1 MRTWIP
7 LVVCLVG
14 CGGTKSNPDVP
25 ASTVRDSLN
34 RDVPIPFSAKRIV
47 SLAAS
52 NTEIL
57 FALGLGDTVIG
68 TTEFCDYPEAAK
80 AKPKVGG
87 FAPQTFNVEAIAAM
101 KPDLV
106 LAAGEFQRPTIEA
119 LERLGIAVAGFQGE
133 SIQEIGRNIGSIGR
147 LTGQTEAADKVI
159 RDMEAA
165 LAAVA
170 KRVEGRP
177 KPKVFYLVSDDPL
190 MTAASKSMI
199 SEAISLAGGENIFG
213 DLDGDYVRISDE
225 EVLRRNPGTVLVPQ
239 YGHSGRANSPK
250 VLESLE
256 AVKRHRVFP
265 VDADPI
271 SRPAPRIVAAVEQI
285 ARILHPK
292 E

>member
-1 MRTWIP
+1 MRAWIP
-7 LVVCLVG
+7 LIVCLAGCVG
-14 CGGTKSNPDVP
+14 QKSKPDVP
-25 ASTVRDSLN
+25 APSVRDSLQRN
-34 RDVPIPFSAKRIV
+34 VPIPAAATRIV

-133 SIQEIGRNIGSIGR
+133 SIDEIGRNIEAIGR
-147 LTGQTEAADKVI
+147 LTGRVEAADAVVKG
-159 RDMEAA
+159 MKAA

-170 KRVEGRP
+170 KRVDGKT

-199 SEAISLAGGENIFG
+199 SEAITLAGGENVFG

-225 EVLRRNPGTVLVPQ
+225 EVLRRNPATVLVPQ
-239 YGHSGRANSPK
+239 YGHSGKATSPK
-250 VLESLE
+250 VLAALD
-256 AVKRHRVFP
+256 AVKRNRVFP
-265 VDADPI
+265 IDADPI
-271 SRPAPRIVAAVEQI
+271 SRPGPRIVKAVEQI
-285 ARILHPK
+285 ALILHPK
-292 E
+292 D